1 MLRSM
6 PVAVLAPFAFPTVR
20 GNAVTVQRIV
30 RGLRARHVDVALWD
44 LSTTP
49 EATIAAE
56 VEQAQPRLIHAFHAL
71 RTGPLA
77 LRLARRLEAPLV
89 VTLTGTDANHELLDP
104 ANAPQVRRVLEGAS
118 VVTAFDASIVD
129 QVAGILPDLRA
140 RLVVVPQSVR
150 FDAAVPFDL
159 GAAWALPHDRVLFAV
174 VGGIRPVKAPLA
186 PLPVFDRVVA
196 HEPRVR
202 LLYAGPVLDRGEGEA
217 LAAALAVRPWARH
230 IGAVPHPAIPALLAQ
245 ADVVLN
251 CSISEG
257 GMANS
262 VLEAMALGRA
272 VLVSDIAGN
281 GTLVEHDVTGVR
293 YATDDELERQ
303 ALRLARDGNVRARL
317 GAKARARVEAEF
329 PATRET
335 EGYIAVYRRL
345 VPAVATA

>member
-30 RGLRARHVDVALWD
+30 TGLRARDVEVSLWD
-44 LSTTP
+44 LSATP
-49 EATIAAE
+49 EAAVAAA
-56 VEQAQPRLIHAFHAL
+56 VEHTRPPLIHAFHAL

-77 LRLARRLEAPLV
+77 LRLARRLEIPLV

-118 VVTAFDASIVD
+118 VVTVFDQSIAEH
-129 QVAGILPDLRA
+129 VAGILPDLRA
-140 RLVVVPQSVR
+140 RLRVVPQAVR
-150 FDAAVPFDL
+150 FDAPVPFDL
-159 GAAWALPHDRVLFAV
+159 EAVWGLPADRVVFAL

-186 PLPVFDRVVA
+186 PLPAFDRVVA
-196 HEPRVR
+196 AEPRVR
-202 LLYAGPVLDRGEGEA
+202 LLYAGPVLDRHEGTA
-217 LAAALAVRPWARH
+217 LAAALARRPWSRH
-230 IGAVPHPAIPALLAQ
+230 IGTVPYAAIPALVAQ
-245 ADVVLN
+245 VDVVLN

-272 VLVSDIAGN
+272 VLVSDIPGHGA
-281 GTLVEHDVTGVR
+281 LVEHDVTGVR
-293 YATDDELERQ
+293 YASEAELEQ
-303 ALRLARDGNVRARL
+303 AALRLARDADLRARL
-317 GAKARARVEAEF
+317 GAKGRARVEADF
-329 PATRET
+329 SAARET
-335 EGYIAVYRRL
+335 DGYLTIYRQL

>member
-30 RGLRARHVDVALWD
+30 TNLRARGVNVALWD

-49 EATIAAE
+49 EATIAAD
-56 VEQAQPRLIHAFHAL
+56 VEQARPRLLHAFHAL

-77 LRLARRLEAPLV
+77 LRLARRLEVPLV

-104 ANAPQVRRVLEGAS
+104 ANAPQVRRVLEGAA
-118 VVTAFDASIVD
+118 VVTAFDASIVEH
-129 QVAGILPDLRA
+129 VAGILPDVRA

-150 FDAAVPFDL
+150 FDVQVPFDL
-159 GAAWALPHDRVLFAV
+159 DAAWPLPRDRVLFAL

-186 PLPVFDRVVA
+186 PLPAFDRVVEA
-196 HEPRVR
+196 DPRVR
-202 LLYAGPVLDRGEGEA
+202 LLYAGPVLDRREGEA
-217 LAAALAVRPWARH
+217 LDAALARRPWARH
-230 IGAVPHPAIPALLAQ
+230 IGAVPHAAVPALLAQ

-272 VLVSDIAGN
+272 VLVADIVGN
-281 GTLVEHDVTGVR
+281 GALVEHDVTGLR
-293 YATDDELERQ
+293 YRTEADLERA
-303 ALRLARDGNVRARL
+303 ALRLARDASVRARL
-317 GAKARARVEAEF
+317 GANARARVEADF
-329 PATRET
+329 PAERET
-335 EGYIAVYRRL
+335 EGYMAVYRRL